1 MQSVVITG
9 VSTGIGYGAAEVLI
23 RNGFRVFGS
32 VRKQADADR
41 LRAELGQN
49 YTPLLFDVTDQAAI
63 ESAAQQVRD
72 ELNGQRLYGLVN
84 NAGIASTGPMLEID
98 PGDVR
103 EVMEINLLGPVMVTQ
118 AFAPLLGVDRTLQGR
133 PGRIVNI
140 SSQSGIRA
148 LPFLGSYAAS
158 KFALEGYSEA
168 LRRELMPFGIDVIV
182 IGPGPV
188 KTAIWDKAEEI
199 DIAQYAHSPYRNVME
214 NFQKMFI
221 AQGRKGYSQEHL
233 GLLIH
238 KALTTERP
246 AVRYA
251 AVNAS
256 LAEKLL
262 VRFAPERVLDRVIAR
277 KIGLLPGGADSG
289 VAD

>member
-9 VSTGIGYGAAEVLI
+9 VSSGIGYGAAEVLI
-23 RNGFRVFGS
+23 KQGFRVFGS

-41 LRAELGQN
+41 LSARLGQN
-49 YTPLLFDVTDQAAI
+49 YTPLLFDVTDRPEI
-63 ESAAQQVRD
+63 EAAAQRVRE
-72 ELNGQRLYGLVN
+72 ELHGRRLQGLVN
-84 NAGIASTGPMLEID
+84 NAGIASTGPLLEID
-98 PGDVR
+98 PDAVR
-103 EVMEINLLGPVMVTQ
+103 EAMETNLLGPIMVTQ
-118 AFAPLLGVDRTLQGR
+118 AFAPLLGVDRALQGP

-140 SSQSGIRA
+140 SSQAGIRA

-168 LRRELMPFGIDVIV
+168 LRRELMIFGIDVIV

-188 KTAIWDKAEEI
+188 RTAIWDKAEEI
-199 DIAQYAHSPYRNVME
+199 DIEQYAHSPYRSIME

-221 AQGRKGYSQEHL
+221 AQGRRGYSQEHL
-233 GLLIH
+233 GRLIH
-238 KALTTERP
+238 KALTAERP

-262 VRFAPERVLDRVIAR
+262 VRFAPKRMIDRVIAR
-277 KIGLLPGGADSG
+277 KIGLLPGAADRSA
-289 VAD
+289 AD

>member
-84 NAGIASTGPMLEID
+84 NAGVASTGPMLEID

-199 DIAQYAHSPYRNVME
+199 DIAQYAHSPYRSVME

>member
-1 MQSVVITG
+1 
-9 VSTGIGYGAAEVLI
+9 
-23 RNGFRVFGS
+23 
-32 VRKQADADR
+32 
-41 LRAELGQN
+41 
-49 YTPLLFDVTDQAAI
+49 
-63 ESAAQQVRD
+63 
-72 ELNGQRLYGLVN
+72 
-84 NAGIASTGPMLEID
+84 MLEID

-199 DIAQYAHSPYRNVME
+199 DIAQYAHSPYRSVME

>member
-23 RNGFRVFGS
+23 EQGFRVFGS

-41 LRAELGQN
+41 LSARLGQN
-49 YTPLLFDVTDQAAI
+49 YTPLLFDVTDRPEI
-63 ESAAQQVRD
+63 EAAAQRVRE
-72 ELNGQRLYGLVN
+72 ELHGRRLQGLVN
-84 NAGIASTGPMLEID
+84 NAGIASTGPLLEID
-98 PGDVR
+98 PDAVR
-103 EVMEINLLGPVMVTQ
+103 EAMEINLLGPVMVTQ
-118 AFAPLLGVDRTLQGR
+118 AFAPLLGVDRARQGP

-140 SSQSGIRA
+140 SSQAGIRA

-168 LRRELMPFGIDVIV
+168 LRRELMIFGIDVIV

-188 KTAIWDKAEEI
+188 RTAIWDKAEEI
-199 DIAQYAHSPYRNVME
+199 DIEQYAHSPYRSIME

-221 AQGRKGYSQEHL
+221 AQGRRGYSQEHL
-233 GLLIH
+233 GRLIH
-238 KALTTERP
+238 KALTAERP

-262 VRFAPERVLDRVIAR
+262 VRFAPKRMIDRVIAR
-277 KIGLLPGGADSG
+277 KIGLLTGAAERSA
-289 VAD
+289 AD

>member
-23 RNGFRVFGS
+23 EQGFRVFGS

-41 LRAELGQN
+41 LSERLGQN
-49 YTPLLFDVTDQAAI
+49 YTPLLFDVTDRAAI
-63 ESAAQQVRD
+63 MAAAQRVRE
-72 ELNGQRLYGLVN
+72 ELQGRRLQGLVN
-84 NAGIASTGPMLEID
+84 NAGIASTGPLLEID
-98 PGDVR
+98 PDAVR
-103 EVMEINLLGPVMVTQ
+103 EAMEINLLGPVMVTQ
-118 AFAPLLGVDRTLQGR
+118 AFAPLLGVDRARQGP

-140 SSQSGIRA
+140 SSQAGIRA

-168 LRRELMPFGIDVIV
+168 LRRELMIFGIDVVV

-199 DIAQYAHSPYRNVME
+199 DIEQYAHSPYRGIME

-221 AQGRKGYSQEHL
+221 AQGRRGYSQEHL

-246 AVRYA
+246 PVRYA

-262 VRFAPERVLDRVIAR
+262 VRFAPKRMLDSVIAR
-277 KIGLLPGGADSG
+277 KIGLLPGAADRSA
-289 VAD
+289 AD

>member
-23 RNGFRVFGS
+23 KKGFRVFGS

-63 ESAAQQVRD
+63 EVAAQQVRD
-72 ELNGQRLYGLVN
+72 ELKGQRLCGLVN
-84 NAGIASTGPMLEID
+84 NAGVAATGPLLEID
-98 PGDVR
+98 PGAIRD
-103 EVMEINLLGPVMVTQ
+103 VMEINLLGPVMVTQ
-118 AFAPLLGVDRTLQGR
+118 AFASLLGVDRALQGA

-140 SSQSGIRA
+140 SSQAGIRA
-148 LPFLGSYAAS
+148 LPFLGPYAAS

-168 LRRELMPFGIDVIV
+168 LRRELMMFGIDVIV

-188 KTAIWDKAEEI
+188 KTAIWDKAEDI
-199 DIAQYAHSPYRNVME
+199 DIEQYATSPYRGIME
-214 NFQKMFI
+214 NFQKLFI
-221 AQGRKGYSQEHL
+221 SQGRKGYTQEHL

-251 AVNAS
+251 AVNAPLS
-256 LAEKLL
+256 EKLL
-262 VRFAPERVLDRVIAR
+262 TSFAPKRLLDRVIA
-277 KIGLLPGGADSG
+277 KKLGLVPGDGQQNPT
-289 VAD
+289 V